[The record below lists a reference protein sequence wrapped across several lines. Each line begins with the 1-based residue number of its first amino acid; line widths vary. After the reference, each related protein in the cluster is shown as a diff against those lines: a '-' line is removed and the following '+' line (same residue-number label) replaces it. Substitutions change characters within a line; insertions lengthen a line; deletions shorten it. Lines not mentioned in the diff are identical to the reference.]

1 MFIDRSRRPGDVPA
15 PPTPDE
21 VAAGFPVPLLT
32 LVGQDT
38 VEEASAGTE
47 SQTSNGRV
55 VMEAVTLSYT
65 LWRNPEDHEDPTN
78 LAELPEDIRAS
89 LDITPPWPLPPWIVQ
104 WRARMRYPL
113 LWDAVRTT
121 WVSEPSDR
129 QTPAATLLQHANYIL
144 MNTFREERMRG
155 GFPGELAAP
164 LTEEHIEHGI
174 PIMVDGVEVA
184 GMRVDGDPHVFGV
197 AADLGGRILTAVFA
211 REHLPFLTV
220 AFKDRE
226 PPTAG

>member
-21 VAAGFPVPLLT
+21 VAARFPVPVVT

-47 SQTSNGRV
+47 SQTSSGRM
-55 VMEAVTLSYT
+55 VMEAVTLSFT
-65 LWRNPEDHEDPTN
+65 LWRNPADHNDPAN
-78 LAELPEDIRAS
+78 LADIPEDIKSS
-89 LDITPPWPLPPWIVQ
+89 LDTEPPWPLPPWIVQ

-121 WVSEPSDR
+121 YFSEGSSPHS
-129 QTPAATLLQHANYIL
+129 PEAALVQHANYIL
-144 MNTFREERMRG
+144 MNTFRSERMRG
-155 GFPGELAAP
+155 GFPGEMVAP
-164 LTEEHIEHGI
+164 LTEDPIEHGF

-184 GMRVDGDPHVFGV
+184 GMRVDGDPHVFGL
-197 AADLGGRILTAVFA
+197 AADLGGRLLTAVFA
-211 REHLPFLTV
+211 REHLPFLTL
-220 AFKDRE
+220 AFQDRKS
-226 PPTAG
+226 PTP